1 MNLHNFVL
9 YNFEKIIPKL
19 DFAKSSVSLS
29 TAIVSTRASDRETV
43 PPVENNRL
51 KGWSVTSDPQVFRL

>member
-19 DFAKSSVSLS
+19 DFAKSSLTVHSYRLNS
-29 TAIVSTRASDRETV
+29 CIRPRNV